1 MALLFVISL
10 PATWCVVERFSFCHF
25 ECLLFLR
32 YSTLDRPTTASFG
45 SSFGLHRLFAS
56 LVLCCV
62 SLGVCSPA
70 RISDIGCFDAD
81 STDGHQSRQKWA
93 SRQLRWPGLS
103 GRLLVVFWWCW
114 SASAVLI
121 KITSACIRWIGLWRW
136 WTSWSLRDVDQKVSK
151 RQNQPSILHSWLSYQ
166 SS

>member
-1 MALLFVISL
+1 VALLFVISLL

-25 ECLLFLR
+25 EYLLFLR
-32 YSTLDRPTTASFG
+32 HSTLDRPTTASFG

-93 SRQLRWPGLS
+93 RRQLRWPRLS

-121 KITSACIRWIGLWRW
+121 KITSACIRWIGL
-136 WTSWSLRDVDQKVSK
+136 
-151 RQNQPSILHSWLSYQ
+151 
-166 SS
+166 